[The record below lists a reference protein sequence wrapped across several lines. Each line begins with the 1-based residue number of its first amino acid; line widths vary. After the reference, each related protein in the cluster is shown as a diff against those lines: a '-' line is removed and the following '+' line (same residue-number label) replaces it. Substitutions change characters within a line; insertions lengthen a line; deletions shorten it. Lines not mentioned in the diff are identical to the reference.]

1 MASTQEV
8 VEGVERQGT
17 AETQEPS
24 EEHGATESN
33 KEDEPIGSF
42 PGTLEELPTVAA
54 TESVKECACTEKI
67 AQLEKELA
75 AAKASEMAMKV
86 ELDHLELK
94 LKDQTSEINML
105 RCELAT
111 AQANLLQREEVS
123 PFGIEQFKENDE
135 DIQFYTGL
143 PSYNH
148 FLSLLE
154 FLDPGENGKNVRRN
168 EGASSLPNSE
178 QAGRPQKV
186 SVENRLFLV
195 LVKLRLGV
203 FHRHLGHLFGVSVST
218 VSRIFSTWVD
228 FIYLQLGQ
236 LPLCLSRQA
245 VDESMPLAFQDMYPS
260 TRVILDATE
269 IKCDVPTS
277 FVTQSGLYSHYK
289 SAHTF
294 KGLVG
299 ISPNGTVTFV
309 SELFTGS
316 TSDRECVLKSGFLRL
331 PFDVGD
337 SIMADKGFR
346 IADLLHSKGVALN
359 IPPFLVR
366 DQFTPEEVQE
376 TQNIAALRIHVERR
390 IQRIKGYHVFDR
402 PIPISLVPLANQMWT
417 ICTIL
422 TNFQAPLLKD
432 VCCGD

>member
-1 MASTQEV
+1 MAT
-8 VEGVERQGT
+8 
-17 AETQEPS
+17 
-24 EEHGATESN
+24 
-33 KEDEPIGSF
+33 
-42 PGTLEELPTVAA
+42 
-54 TESVKECACTEKI
+54 
-67 AQLEKELA
+67 
-75 AAKASEMAMKV
+75 KV

-94 LKDQTSEINML
+94 LKDQTSEINVL

-168 EGASSLPNSE
+168 EAASSLPNSE

-203 FHRHLGHLFGVSVST
+203 FHRHLWHLFGVSVST

-236 LPLCLSRQA
+236 LPLWLSRQA

-260 TRVILDATE
+260 THVILDATE

-277 FVTQSGLYSHYK
+277 FVTRSGIYS
-289 SAHTF
+289 
-294 KGLVG
+294 
-299 ISPNGTVTFV
+299 
-309 SELFTGS
+309 
-316 TSDRECVLKSGFLRL
+316 D
-331 PFDVGD
+331 
-337 SIMADKGFR
+337 
-346 IADLLHSKGVALN
+346 
-359 IPPFLVR
+359 
-366 DQFTPEEVQE
+366 
-376 TQNIAALRIHVERR
+376 
-390 IQRIKGYHVFDR
+390 
-402 PIPISLVPLANQMWT
+402 
-417 ICTIL
+417 
-422 TNFQAPLLKD
+422 
-432 VCCGD
+432 